1 MVGKCK
7 AAFLTNGLNAA
18 SDDPMAQ
25 EAATRNAAT
34 QGAENFIL
42 NQMYTVSIDRAPDAV
57 G

>member
-1 MVGKCK
+1 
-7 AAFLTNGLNAA
+7 
-18 SDDPMAQ
+18 MAQ